1 MLWPYCPCNKTF
13 TVMGNGPGDSVKSSS
28 LKRNW
33 RGNCFKKERRQRCGK
48 RIDGKW
54 SEGFETEGVMLEVVL
69 GLVLKVLLGVVIL
82 GLLWALGQ
90 EPAAQA
96 APDPRQHGWTLLER
110 T

>member
-1 MLWPYCPCNKTF
+1 
-13 TVMGNGPGDSVKSSS
+13 MGNGPGGSVRSSS

-48 RIDGKW
+48 RIGGKW
-54 SEGFETEGVMLEVVL
+54 SEGAETEGVILEVVL
-69 GLVLKVLLGVVIL
+69 EVPLGVVLL

-96 APDPRQHGWTLLER
+96 APDP
-110 T
+110 